1 MCSRGADMDTQTY
14 RLTWRGIEIEVIY
27 TPLKW
32 NTIAHLEIR
41 SIAPKGAALP
51 VSLSGYRSHYH
62 QPGTIEGQGGDVVA
76 QVIAW
81 LDEKAASP
89 EWRER
94 ETKAR
99 QLSLF

>member
-1 MCSRGADMDTQTY
+1 MDTQTY
-14 RLTWRGIEIEVIY
+14 RFTWRGIGIEAIY

-41 SIAPKGAALP
+41 SVAPEGAALP
-51 VSLSGYRSHYH
+51 VSETGYRSHFH
-62 QPGTIEGQGGDVVA
+62 QPGTVEAQGGDVVA

-81 LDEKAASP
+81 LDEAATTSQ
-89 EWRER
+89 WRQHE
-94 ETKAR
+94 ETAR